1 MIGEAAAGTA
11 RAAVETRRQAASI
24 AGVGGAPCKFQRL
37 EWLSIVEGMRE
48 GASTELERL
57 DLRPQGQRPA
67 LESEGT
73 LWSLRGCLFE
83 SPQRAHP

>member
-1 MIGEAAAGTA
+1 MKVLALLLLYG
-11 RAAVETRRQAASI
+11 Q

-37 EWLSIVEGMRE
+37 EWLSIVEGMSE